1 MLSTYHILA
10 DVFFFKTTQAISR
23 LAPRRIHPEWHV
35 KFLPIS
41 RNPRIEAVL
50 PTLIRRAEITALR
63 VESEHQDGVLP
74 YKYWEPDPGPVFYEF
89 PHSAQ
94 LNAYSVPGIALGA
107 VDTG

>member
-1 MLSTYHILA
+1 M
-10 DVFFFKTTQAISR
+10 
-23 LAPRRIHPEWHV
+23 

-50 PTLIRRAEITALR
+50 PTLIRRAEITVLR

-74 YKYWEPDPGPVFYEF
+74 YKYQEPDPGPVFYEF
-89 PHSAQ
+89 PHSTQ
-94 LNAYSVPGIALGA
+94 LNAYSVPGIVLGA